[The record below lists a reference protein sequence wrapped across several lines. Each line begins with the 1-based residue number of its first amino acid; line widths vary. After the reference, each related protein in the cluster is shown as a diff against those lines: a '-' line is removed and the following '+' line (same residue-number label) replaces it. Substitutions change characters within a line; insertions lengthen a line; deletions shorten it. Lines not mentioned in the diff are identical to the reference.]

1 MMCPTRGRRPENQ
14 PNHPL
19 GGVDSTPPKV
29 YNSNSGNRA
38 IKIRA
43 KRKFW
48 AKKGFVKERFMEKKN
63 EKQVF

>member
-1 MMCPTRGRRPENQ
+1 
-14 PNHPL
+14 
-19 GGVDSTPPKV
+19 V

-48 AKKGFVKERFMEKKN
+48 AKKDFVKERFMEKKN